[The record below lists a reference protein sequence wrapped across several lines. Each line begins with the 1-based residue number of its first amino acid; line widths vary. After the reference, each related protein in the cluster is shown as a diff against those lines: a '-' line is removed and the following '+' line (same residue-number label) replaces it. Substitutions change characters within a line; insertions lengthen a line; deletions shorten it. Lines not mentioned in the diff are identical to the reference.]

1 MAKKTPAKTKRSPP
15 INMLKSYLS
24 GEISFY
30 SVDSLYGCLSFYSVD
45 VNSNIYWHNSIKLLF
60 FDINF
65 LKSWKLSVFSLSLRY
80 ILILCDNL
88 LH

>member
-30 SVDSLYGCLSFYSVD
+30 SVASYMGGFFLFSRCELKHICFYSVD

-60 FDINF
+60 F
-65 LKSWKLSVFSLSLRY
+65 
-80 ILILCDNL
+80 
-88 LH
+88 